1 MEGME
6 LREYSEKVMQELAAL
21 QETSIQEYLEAQPDH
36 LKLMTEIDSSNEVLG
51 RLELMLCE
59 FQQDLGNISG
69 EIKTLQDQSLK
80 MTVALNNRRALEKKL
95 DNYLKYV
102 TLSPDL
108 ISAIS
113 SQEIDENYIHCVN
126 ELRDKLRYF
135 KTQGKL
141 QTPDAEITAL
151 SMQEVYPELL
161 KLNCKAASRISQFLL
176 TLLHNLNKPKTN
188 VSVLQESI
196 MMKYKDLLSY
206 LRENRQESFIE
217 VCMSYTE
224 NLGQIYLKSF
234 KSYMAALKP
243 LIVDKASKLDLVI
256 QDEPRGFFS
265 SPIELRPK
273 VLSFELEDRHHI
285 LETLE
290 SSDPIVCHV
299 ASKQSQRFPLEKVFQ
314 SVSSLLL
321 STCSYN
327 YFFVQEFFSIK
338 PDQYMP
344 AFKEVFS
351 RTFQH
356 LTEQL
361 ALITHNSYDL
371 LGLCLILKIN
381 EAYNLL
387 MESREIPAMTSFFEK
402 VNMTVWPK
410 VQSLLDLNLR
420 SMENT
425 RNLRATDVCVHVV
438 TSRFAQLAVMLHVVQ
453 LHGDMFRQRM
463 TQLRRAYEVLLAK
476 LSSQFKDEKNQ
487 CVFCIN
493 NLDVLLNSFQG
504 IHLGEEFSPLE
515 VTLQGYVDRF
525 IELQLTEI
533 FGSLLM
539 LLEQM
544 KNGEDVPESQV
555 DLCVRDFNSN
565 WKRGINL
572 LEVMESELVQDAASK
587 QAILRRTYTKLVMH
601 YSELSELVKAR
612 APTAAR
618 QLLSVQAV
626 MSELQRT

>member
-6 LREYSEKVMQELAAL
+6 LREYSEKIMQELAAL

-36 LKLMTEIDSSNEVLG
+36 LRLMSEIESSNEVLG

-80 MTVALNNRRALEKKL
+80 MTVALNNRRALEHKL

-102 TLSPDL
+102 TISPEL

-113 SQEIDENYIHCVN
+113 NQEIDEQYIHVVN

-141 QTPDAEITAL
+141 QTPDSEITAI

-161 KLNCKAASRISQFLL
+161 KLNCKAATRIRMFLL
-176 TLLHNLNKPKTN
+176 TLLHSLNKPKTN

-196 MMKYKDLLSY
+196 LMKYKDLLSY
-206 LRENRQESFIE
+206 LRENRQDSFIE

-224 NLGQIYLKSF
+224 NLSQIYLKSF
-234 KSYMAALKP
+234 KAYMAALKP
-243 LIVDKASKLDLVI
+243 LITDKATKHDVVI

-265 SPIELRPK
+265 SPVELKPK
-273 VLSFELEDRHHI
+273 IASFELEDRHSVLEA
-285 LETLE
+285 LETL
-290 SSDPIVCHV
+290 DPIVCHV
-299 ASKQSQRFPLEKVFQ
+299 ASKQGLRYPLERVFE
-314 SVSSLLL
+314 SVASLLV

-327 YFFVQEFFSIK
+327 YFFVQEFFCIK
-338 PDQYMP
+338 PEQYMP

-351 RTFQH
+351 KTFQH
-356 LTEQL
+356 LAEQL
-361 ALITHNSYDL
+361 ALTVSNTYDL

-381 EAYNLL
+381 EAYATV
-387 MESREIPAMTSFFEK
+387 MESREIPVMGSFFEK
-402 VNMTVWPK
+402 ISMTVWPK
-410 VQSLLDLNLR
+410 VQSLLDINLK
-420 SMENT
+420 SMDNT
-425 RNLRATDVCVHVV
+425 RTLRATDVCAHVV
-438 TSRFAQLAVMLHVVQ
+438 TVRFSQLAIMLHLVQ
-453 LHGDMFRQRM
+453 LHGDMFRQRL
-463 TQLRRAYEVLLAK
+463 TQLRRSYEGCISK

-493 NLDVLLNSFQG
+493 NLDFLLNSLQG
-504 IHLGEEFSPLE
+504 TQLGEEFSPLE
-515 VTLQGYVDRF
+515 ATLQGYVDRF

-533 FGSLLM
+533 FGSLLIT
-539 LLEQM
+539 LGQL
-544 KNGEDVPESQV
+544 KSGSDVPEAHL
-555 DLCVRDFNSN
+555 DLCIRDFNSN
-565 WKRGINL
+565 WKRGLNL

-587 QAILRRTYTKLVMH
+587 QSILRSTYTKLVMH
-601 YSELSELVKAR
+601 YSEFSDLVKVR

>member
-1 MEGME
+1 ME
-6 LREYSEKVMQELAAL
+6 LREYSEKVMQELAVL

-36 LKLMTEIDSSNEVLG
+36 LRLMSEIDSSNDVLG

-102 TLSPDL
+102 TISPEL

-113 SQEIDENYIHCVN
+113 NHEVDEEYIHCIN

-161 KLNCKAASRISQFLL
+161 KLNCKAASRIRMFLL
-176 TLLHNLNKPKTN
+176 TLLHGLNKPKTN
-188 VSVLQESI
+188 VSVLQESVL
-196 MMKYKDLLSY
+196 MKYKDLLSY
-206 LRENRQESFIE
+206 LRENRQDSFIE

-224 NLGQIYLKSF
+224 NLSQIYLKSF
-234 KSYMAALKP
+234 KAYMLALKS
-243 LIVDKASKLDLVI
+243 LIVDKASKLDVVI
-256 QDEPRGFFS
+256 QEEPRGFFS
-265 SPIELRPK
+265 SPAELRPR
-273 VLSFELEDRHHI
+273 VLGFELEDRHRI
-285 LETLE
+285 LESLE
-290 SSDPIVCHV
+290 SLDPIVCHV
-299 ASKQSQRFPLEKVFQ
+299 ASKQGQRFALERVFQ
-314 SVSSLLL
+314 SVTSLLL

-338 PDQYMP
+338 PEQYMP

-351 RTFQH
+351 KAFQQ

-361 ALITHNSYDL
+361 ALIVGTTYDL

-381 EAYNLL
+381 EAYNVL
-387 MESREIPAMTSFFEK
+387 METREIPAMTSYFEK
-402 VNMTVWPK
+402 VNMIVWPK
-410 VQSLLDLNLR
+410 VQSLLDLNLKSLDNAR
-420 SMENT
+420 S
-425 RNLRATDVCVHVV
+425 LRATDVCVHVV
-438 TSRFAQLAVMLHVVQ
+438 TSRFSQLAVMLHVVQ
-453 LHGDMFRQRM
+453 LQGDMFRQRL
-463 TQLRRAYEVLLAK
+463 TQLRRSYEGCLAK
-476 LSSQFKDEKNQ
+476 LSAQFKDEKNQ

-504 IHLGEEFSPLE
+504 IPLGEEFSPLE

-525 IELQLTEI
+525 IELQLIEI

-539 LLEQM
+539 MLDQM
-544 KNGEDVPESQV
+544 KQGLEVVESQLE
-555 DLCVRDFNSN
+555 LCIRDFNSN
-565 WKRGINL
+565 WKRGLNL

-587 QAILRRTYTKLVMH
+587 QAILRRTYTKLVMNF
-601 YSELSELVKAR
+601 SEFSDLAKIRS
-612 APTAAR
+612 PSAAR
-618 QLLSVQAV
+618 HLLSVQAV